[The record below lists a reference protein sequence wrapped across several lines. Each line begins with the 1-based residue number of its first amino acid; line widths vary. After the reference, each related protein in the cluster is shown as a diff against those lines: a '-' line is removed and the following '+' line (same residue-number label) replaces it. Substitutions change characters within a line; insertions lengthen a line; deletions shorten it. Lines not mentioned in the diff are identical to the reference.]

1 MLGHSK
7 GKRCLSDCRT
17 RSLVDDRGKVRHIR
31 RVALCPFLF
40 PGVLNP
46 SRDRSMRSASSLL
59 LKQYAR
65 DNESYF
71 RQNAYCGYSQ
81 RLSACCEEMIR
92 LTDMLEELGSK
103 LQDLAVKCD
112 YDAETPGNGFR
123 SLIYVSD
130 AVVMHTI
137 TLLRTITEIRGMMM
151 FRVIH
156 YCKEAEGFGAVLR
169 FLVLSTQQVIG
180 CSGQLEKNSLFPPLE
195 GDYSKYN
202 SLFKNIESLDAS
214 CFYARALGFQFVP
227 SVCKIF
233 RFIGVVLATYSLS
246 WEDGHGP
253 LGTFLH
259 SGRFLL
265 SPEQRA
271 ERIIK
276 ITREADIEFC
286 RAFWNLSELGSV
298 GKWFC
303 PNMAI
308 CDLRDIAFVG
318 PISMETN
325 SGKRVLIPEP
335 SAHTGH
341 RPVRIRVISYA
352 HREGVSCAPSRF
364 PLSPNLIIH
373 CHGGGYVAT
382 SSKSHETYLR
392 AWAKSLNCT
401 VVSVD
406 YSLAPENPFPRATEE
421 VLYAYAWMVRNP
433 EKVGWTGEKVVMAG
447 DSAGGN
453 LVMSTNL
460 RLIELDVKRM
470 PDGIVPIYTPF
481 LFQYLPSPSRVLSFM
496 DPLLHMG
503 VVLRCVEAYAGDVNC
518 EDDNDCSSV
527 FVNNN
532 DDSLVSQISETST
545 IAFDSRP
552 NSISVFD
559 SGDVN
564 CDSSYSHTTV
574 AATAPTTPI
583 TLHKPLTHRR
593 SLSQS
598 IADIADT
605 AASAAG
611 HAFDNL
617 SGWFE
622 KKMPVGFSDKVKLE
636 RSTSLTPEMIE
647 ELPQEEAASRESPF
661 DQLLKI
667 KIPRDPLIS
676 PMYASS
682 DFLRRLPPVSFVAC
696 HLDPLLDDT
705 IQFARKLRDAGGNV
719 KSLDILEGL
728 PHGFLNF
735 TLMSSECRDGR
746 DSVLSSGY
754 RLQGSTVMNPS
765 SFNSTYESLRQ
776 RAPHWHDNA
785 LPLSNTETTFRNPA
799 GNRDCFHY
807 GSLLSR
813 LPNQNSGQIQ
823 LWQFLLELLSDAGN
837 NAHCITWEGGNG
849 EFKLLDPDEVARKWG
864 ERKSKPNMNYDK
876 LSRALRYY
884 YDKNIMTKVHGKR
897 YAYKF
902 DFNGL
907 AQACQNSATSELTA
921 AGLNYQHGYASHD
934 ILLQHYQSAVPKLT
948 TSSGVVSY
956 PSLLAASNLATAGER
971 GASPL
976 PPAAANY
983 WPQTAHHPAN
993 PYFYS
998 GVPNAYY
1005 AVAGIKEECPPH
1017 TS

>member
-1 MLGHSK
+1 
-7 GKRCLSDCRT
+7 
-17 RSLVDDRGKVRHIR
+17 
-31 RVALCPFLF
+31 
-40 PGVLNP
+40 
-46 SRDRSMRSASSLL
+46 MRSASSLL

-719 KSLDILEGL
+719 K
-728 PHGFLNF
+728 N
-735 TLMSSECRDGR
+735 
-746 DSVLSSGY
+746 
-754 RLQGSTVMNPS
+754 
-765 SFNSTYESLRQ
+765 
-776 RAPHWHDNA
+776 
-785 LPLSNTETTFRNPA
+785 
-799 GNRDCFHY
+799 CFHY